1 MVMKAAE
8 AVKNVVVG
16 TLMGI
21 FMMLP
26 GASGATM
33 AVIFGVY
40 ERLIRDISKLTKYLI
55 SDLPFIITIGIGG
68 VIGFLICA
76 KGLDALIDSYE
87 IPAMFFF
94 AALITVQIP
103 DLKKNVDEEGG
114 KLTTNNILA
123 MVGGFAVMMVVLFL
137 STVDGIEDVE
147 YGTAGMLIAGL
158 LYAICALSPGIS
170 GSTILLTLGL
180 LTPVLEAVTEFKFM
194 SILPILIGAIVG
206 VLCFSKVINHFM
218 THSRRSTYCAI
229 LGLTVGS
236 IVTVVAQAFMG
247 MEAGKDYLLPCIIAI
262 AGGLAIG
269 WCLHLFT
276 RRYASTEEE

>member
-1 MVMKAAE
+1 MKAAE

-16 TLMGI
+16 TLIGI

-40 ERLIRDISKLTKYLI
+40 ERLIRDVSKLTKYLI

-76 KGLDALIDSYE
+76 KGLDALIDSYA

-103 DLKKNVDEEGG
+103 DLKRNVDEGGG
-114 KLTTNNILA
+114 KLTTHNILA
-123 MVGGFAVMMVVLFL
+123 MVGGFAVMMVVLFM

-180 LTPVLEAVTEFKFM
+180 LTPVLEAVTEFKLM
-194 SILPILIGAIVG
+194 SILPLLIGAIAG
-206 VLCFSKVINHFM
+206 VLCFSKVINHFI

-247 MEAGKDYLLPCIIAI
+247 MEAGEDYLLPSIIAI
-262 AGGLAIG
+262 AGGFAIG

-276 RRYASTEEE
+276 RRFASAEEV

>member
-1 MVMKAAE
+1 MKAAE

-16 TLMGI
+16 TLIGI

-40 ERLIRDISKLTKYLI
+40 ERLIRDVSKLTKYLI

-76 KGLDALIDSYE
+76 KGLDALIDSYA

-114 KLTTNNILA
+114 KLTTHNILA
-123 MVGGFAVMMVVLFL
+123 MVGGFAVMMVVLFM

-180 LTPVLEAVTEFKFM
+180 LTPVLEAVTEFKLM
-194 SILPILIGAIVG
+194 SILPLLIGAIVG
-206 VLCFSKVINHFM
+206 VLCFSKIINHFM
-218 THSRRSTYCAI
+218 THNRRSTYCAI

-236 IVTVVAQAFMG
+236 IVTVVAQAFME

-276 RRYASTEEE
+276 RRFASTEEV

>member
-1 MVMKAAE
+1 MKAAE

-16 TLMGI
+16 TLIGI

-40 ERLIRDISKLTKYLI
+40 ERLIRDVSKLTKYLI

-76 KGLDALIDSYE
+76 KGLDALIDSYA

-114 KLTTNNILA
+114 KLTTHNILA
-123 MVGGFAVMMVVLFL
+123 MVGGFAVMMVVLFM

-180 LTPVLEAVTEFKFM
+180 LTPVLEAVTEFKLM
-194 SILPILIGAIVG
+194 SILPLLIGAIAG
-206 VLCFSKVINHFM
+206 VLCFSKVINHFI

-247 MEAGKDYLLPCIIAI
+247 MEAGEDYLLPSIIAI
-262 AGGLAIG
+262 AGGFAIG

-276 RRYASTEEE
+276 RRFASAEEV